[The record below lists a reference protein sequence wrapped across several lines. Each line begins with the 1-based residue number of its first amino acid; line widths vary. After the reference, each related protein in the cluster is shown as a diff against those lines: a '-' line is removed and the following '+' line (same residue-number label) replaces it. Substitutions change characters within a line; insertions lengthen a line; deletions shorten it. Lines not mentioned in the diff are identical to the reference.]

1 MIDASPAWDCV
12 PLSARD
18 PVQPPLAVQLVAF
31 EVDQLRVV
39 DPPATTVVGAAVR
52 VTVGRGVTVF
62 GTTVTLTDWVA
73 DPPPP
78 VHVSANDALLVSGPL
93 DAEPLVC
100 LLPLQ
105 LPLAE
110 QDVASVDDQVKVVAA
125 PEFTV
130 DGDADNVTEGP
141 CGFEADCV
149 TFAVTVCPA
158 MPPEPLHVSV

>member
-1 MIDASPAWDCV
+1 M
-12 PLSARD
+12 
-18 PVQPPLAVQLVAF
+18 QLVAF
-31 EVDQLRVV
+31 AVDQLRVV

-52 VTVGRGVTVF
+52 VTVGGGVTVC
-62 GTTVTLTDWVA
+62 GTTVTLTDCVA

-93 DAEPLVC
+93 EALPLVG

-110 QDVASVDDQVKVVAA
+110 HDVASVDDHVRVVAA
-125 PEFTV
+125 PEFRLE
-130 DGDADNVTEGP
+130 GDADNVTEGP
-141 CGFEADCV
+141 CGFEGDCV

-158 MPPEPLHVSV
+158 VPPDPLHVSV